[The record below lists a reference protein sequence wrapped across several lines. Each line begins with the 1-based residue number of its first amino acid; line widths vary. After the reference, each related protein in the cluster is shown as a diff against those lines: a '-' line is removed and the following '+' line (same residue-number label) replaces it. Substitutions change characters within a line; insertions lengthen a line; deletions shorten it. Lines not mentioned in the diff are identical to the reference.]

1 MINNQVKVW
10 VDQKILEIQEKKDLS
25 IDLYTIYSSD
35 GMLKL
40 LHEFKEDFNLDDI
53 KIENYG

>member
-10 VDQKILEIQEKKDLS
+10 IDQKILEVQEKKDLS
-25 IDLYTIYSSD
+25 LDLYTIYSSD

>member
-10 VDQKILEIQEKKDLS
+10 IDQKILEVQEKKDLS
-25 IDLYTIYSSD
+25 LDLYTIYSSD

-40 LHEFKEDFNLDDI
+40 LHEFKEDFNLGDI